1 MRIFPLACVF
11 FWICGQPLFAQNGS
25 VRGRVTDKETAEE
38 LIGALISLRGTKYNT
53 TSDASGDY
61 SLTDVPVGEYFLT
74 VYYASYDSLSL
85 PIKVEKNRILTQN
98 LAMIEA
104 VQTINVEVSS
114 ERTAEKNETRVSV
127 INITPEEIDKMPSI
141 GGKSDIA
148 QFLQMTPGVTF
159 TGDQGGQFFI
169 RGGAPIQNKILLDGM
184 TIYNAFHSIGFYS
197 VFETDVI
204 RTADVYTGGFG
215 AQYGGR
221 ASAVIDVRTRE
232 GNKKRLSG
240 NLTLTPFMASALVE
254 APIIQAKD
262 ENSPSLSFFL
272 TAKHSYLQQSSP
284 ILYKYANAQ
293 GVLPFNFTDIYGKLS
308 FNSPGG
314 SRFNLSGFSFND
326 NTNFQGT
333 AQYKWNSGGAG
344 ANFRIVPSGSNL
356 VMGGS
361 VNFSAYKSSFVEGD
375 SAKVRN
381 SSINS
386 FAADFIF
393 TYLMA
398 NSRKLDYG
406 IEINSFLTNFN
417 FENNRGIPL
426 QQQQTNTE
434 AAVYARYSGRF
445 GRLVLDPSVR
455 GHFYASLGEFR
466 FEPRLALKLNLTDW
480 FRIKAAGGLYS
491 QNLISSVDQR
501 DVVNLFVGFL
511 GGPESGVFRIENGA
525 YIKQRSRLQTSIHGI
540 FGLEFNLGK
549 NITLNVEPYWK
560 YFPQIV
566 NLNRNATSVSSPQY
580 IAEKGSAYGI
590 DLLGKYQKD
599 QFYVFLGYSLGYV
612 TRDDGVQ
619 QYYASFDRRHN
630 LNSMVAYEFRLRKPK
645 ADTTPELARHKDG
658 KFPFEVSVR
667 WNVSSGFPFTRTQG
681 FFQWQTFSGGIS
693 TPYLTNNN
701 NPETQL
707 GVLYESRLNIG
718 RLPFYHRLDIAIRYN
733 IELAKHLKLQL
744 GASVTNAYNRD
755 NIFYFDRV
763 SYQRVNQL
771 PILPAVNATLK
782 F

>member
-1 MRIFPLACVF
+1 
-11 FWICGQPLFAQNGS
+11 
-25 VRGRVTDKETAEE
+25 
-38 LIGALISLRGTKYNT
+38 
-53 TSDASGDY
+53 
-61 SLTDVPVGEYFLT
+61 
-74 VYYASYDSLSL
+74 
-85 PIKVEKNRILTQN
+85 
-98 LAMIEA
+98 
-104 VQTINVEVSS
+104 
-114 ERTAEKNETRVSV
+114 
-127 INITPEEIDKMPSI
+127 
-141 GGKSDIA
+141 
-148 QFLQMTPGVTF
+148 
-159 TGDQGGQFFI
+159 
-169 RGGAPIQNKILLDGM
+169 M

-204 RTADVYTGGFG
+204 RTADIYTGGFG

-240 NLTLTPFMASALVE
+240 NLTLTPFMASALIE

-284 ILYKYANAQ
+284 VFYKYANPQ

-314 SRFNLSGFSFND
+314 SRLNVSGFSFND
-326 NTNFQGT
+326 NTNFAGT

-356 VMGGS
+356 IMGGS
-361 VNFSAYKSSFVEGD
+361 INFSSYKSSFVEGD

-381 SSINS
+381 SGINS
-386 FAADFIF
+386 FAADFVF

-398 NSRKLDYG
+398 ESRKLDYG
-406 IEINSFLTNFN
+406 VEINTFLTDFN

-426 QQQQTNTE
+426 QQQQSNTE

-445 GRLVLDPSVR
+445 GRLVIDPSVR
-455 GHFYASLGEFR
+455 GHLYASLGEFR
-466 FEPRLALKLNLTDW
+466 FEPRIALKLNLLDW

-540 FGLEFNLGK
+540 FGFEFNLGK
-549 NITLNVEPYWK
+549 NMTLNVEPYWK

-599 QFYVFLGYSLGYV
+599 QLYIFLGYSLGYV

-645 ADTTPELARHKDG
+645 ADTTPEIIKSKES

-733 IELAKHLKLQL
+733 IQLAKHLKLQL

-755 NIFYFDRV
+755 NIFYFDRI